1 MTPQVDYKE
10 GQYIIYKGHQAKV
23 VRTEPCSNYIYI
35 EFGGEC
41 IRVDKRYGI
50 FDFNNE
56 PIGDAFSKRIKD
68 EVDADIDKRIA
79 SSDEYIARKEAE
91 KTVFEKIEEA
101 AKETQK
107 KCSRAIRNILDKF
120 NATNEKGIQDASKQ
134 KEYLALLKDSSQAR
148 RTEIRA
154 NNDIYSTNNSI
165 LSERFSEHKWI
176 NTKTVVDAIANS

>member
-1 MTPQVDYKE
+1 MAPQVDYKE
-10 GQYIIYKGHQAKV
+10 GQYVIYNGHKAKV
-23 VRTEPCSNYIYI
+23 VRIEPCSDYIYI
-35 EFGGEC
+35 EFNGKC
-41 IRVDKRYGI
+41 HRVDKRFGI
-50 FDFNNE
+50 FNFNNE

-68 EVDADIDKRIA
+68 EVNADIDKRIA

-165 LSERFSEHKWI
+165 LSECFSKHKWI
-176 NTKTVVDAIANS
+176 NTKTVVDAISNS